1 MKLLSWRNLIIIVC
15 FTAPFLYLNSVFDS
29 LPENVALHYR
39 ADMQP
44 DRFGPKEHLW
54 TTLLIMGGV
63 SFVLLLVILNMGK
76 IDPKNQLL
84 QSRGV
89 IEKLALTLVIFFS
102 LLGIYI
108 VYAAG
113 KEIGGNTIFVLLGG
127 LFAVLG
133 NLFHNIKPNYFIGIR
148 MPWTLENPDNWR
160 KTHQLGGKIW
170 VVGGL
175 LMVLISI
182 FISPSYVFF
191 VNMVI
196 LALMVLIPVVYSY
209 RYYIAQKQK
218 SL

>member
-15 FTAPFLYLNSVFDS
+15 FIAPFLYLTSVFDS

-44 DRFGPKEHLW
+44 DRFCPKEHLW
-54 TTLLIMGGV
+54 TTLMIMGGV
-63 SFVLLLVILNMGK
+63 SFVLLLVILNIGK

-209 RYYIAQKQK
+209 RYYISQKQK

>member
-15 FTAPFLYLNSVFDS
+15 FIAPYLYLNSVFVS

-54 TTLLIMGGV
+54 TTLMIMGGV
-63 SFVLLLVILNMGK
+63 SFVLLLVILNIGK

-209 RYYIAQKQK
+209 RYYISQKQK

>member
-1 MKLLSWRNLIIIVC
+1 MKLISVKFFLVLVLV
-15 FTAPFLYLNSVFDS
+15 TAPIIYLKIVYNKI
-29 LPENVALHYR
+29 PEKVAVHFG

-54 TTLLIMGGV
+54 TTLMIMGGV
-63 SFVLLLVILNMGK
+63 SFVLLLVILNIGK

>member
-15 FTAPFLYLNSVFDS
+15 FIAPFLYLNSVFDS

-54 TTLLIMGGV
+54 TTLMIMGGV
-63 SFVLLLVILNMGK
+63 SFVLLLVILNIGK

-108 VYAAG
+108 VYAAE
-113 KEIGGNTIFVLLGG
+113 KKSVEIPFCFIGRVVCRTGQS
-127 LFAVLG
+127 
-133 NLFHNIKPNYFIGIR
+133 FHNIKPNYFIGIR

-182 FISPSYVFF
+182 FIFSSYVFF

-209 RYYIAQKQK
+209 RYYISQKQK